1 MERDDSKSPYVGAIQ
16 KAVTDLQEEARQ
28 LRESNT
34 ALERFRWWS
43 NFRQIL
49 TGVIAAALVIGYLF
63 GVGLYFQQ
71 RNITRAQL
79 HSNIAACEDGNK
91 YRAQQTQ
98 IWDFFVGVLASQK
111 ANAGVLADERSV
123 KDYLARVA
131 GGDPRLEA
139 EAQQFGALLDRLIG
153 QTKDP
158 QLPAIVHHIESYI
171 AAVNAPRNCVRL
183 FAVAS
188 LPETRED
195 P

>member
-1 MERDDSKSPYVGAIQ
+1 MRAAQQAI
-16 KAVTDLQEEARQ
+16 TDLQEEARQ

-49 TGVIAAALVIGYLF
+49 AGFIAAALVVGYVF
-63 GVGLYFQQ
+63 GIQLYYQQ
-71 RNITRAQL
+71 RNISRAQQ
-79 HSNIAACEDGNK
+79 HSNIAACQDGNK

-111 ANAGVLADERSV
+111 ASAGMLADARSV

-183 FAVAS
+183 YAVAS